1 MNPRAVRILPLGDA
15 ALLVELGSTMDEAT
29 NAAVLAIA
37 ERLEAL
43 HVIGVRDIVPAYASL
58 AVHVDPRRLDLTA
71 CATTVRR
78 VADEVSAQRDTQAG
92 HGDVVRIPVC
102 YDADL
107 GLDLEALAVWAR
119 CTTADVSRWHTAR
132 EYRVFM
138 LGFLPGFAYLG
149 PVDSRLAM
157 PRHSR
162 PRTKV
167 PAGSV
172 GIAGGQ
178 TGVYPRESPGGWQI
192 IGRTPVVLF
201 DASRQ
206 PPTPFRAGNRVR
218 FEEISREEFDRLA
231 VASPSRKT

>member
-1 MNPRAVRILPLGDA
+1 VRILPLGDA
-15 ALLVELGSTMDEAT
+15 ALLVEVGSTMDEAT

-37 ERLEAL
+37 ERLQAL
-43 HVIGVRDIVPAYASL
+43 RVNGIRDVVPAYASL

-78 VADEVSAQRDTQAG
+78 VADEVMAQRDTPARRS
-92 HGDVVRIPVC
+92 DVVRVPVC
-102 YDADL
+102 YDPEF

-119 CTTADVSRWHTAR
+119 CTAAEVSRWHAAR

-157 PRHSR
+157 PRQAT
-162 PRTKV
+162 PRARV

-172 GIAGGQ
+172 AIAGGQ

-192 IGRTPVVLF
+192 IGRTPLVLF
-201 DASRQ
+201 DPSRQ
-206 PPTPFRAGNRVR
+206 PPTPFRAGSRVR
-218 FEEISREEFDRLA
+218 FDAISRDEFDRRA
-231 VASPSRKT
+231 VATARTA